1 MSYANI
7 IKDIKQKKFA
17 PVYLLHGEESYY
29 IDRIS
34 DAILEHSLEE
44 HEKDFNLSIL
54 YGKETDVSTIIAEAK
69 GYPMMAER
77 RVVIVREAQE
87 LKRKLPDLLP
97 YVENLQPSTVLVIC
111 HKHGTVD
118 GRSKLATTIN
128 KVGVA
133 FKSEKVRDYQLQDYI
148 QGIVKEMG
156 YDISHKACSLLA
168 ESIGSDLSRIHNELN
183 KLSILI
189 EKGQTINDVHIEE
202 NIGISKDYNNFELVE
217 AVGKRDVPK
226 AMRIIDYY
234 DKNPKSGNLIVIT
247 SSLFGLFSKIMR
259 LHFAGNSDAE
269 AMKVAKITHPFILKQ
284 YRQYQKVYPPK
295 KINANIGLLQEYDMK
310 SKGLGN
316 REFTDMELAKELLF
330 KLMH

>member
-1 MSYANI
+1 VSYANI

-54 YGKETDVSTIIAEAK
+54 YGKETDITTIVAEAK

-97 YVENLQPSTVLVIC
+97 YVENPQPSTVLVIC
-111 HKHGTVD
+111 HKHSSFD
-118 GRSKLATTIN
+118 GRSKLSSAIN
-128 KVGVA
+128 KKGVV
-133 FKSEKVRDYQLQDYI
+133 FKSDKVRDYQLQDYI
-148 QGIVKEMG
+148 QGIVKELG

-168 ESIGSDLSRIHNELN
+168 ESIGADLSRIHNELN

-226 AMRIIDYY
+226 AMRIVDYY
-234 DKNPKSGNLIVIT
+234 DKNPKSGNLIMIT
-247 SSLFGLFSKIMR
+247 STLFGLFSKLMR
-259 LHFAGNSDAE
+259 LHFTKGSDAE
-269 AMKVAKITHPFILKQ
+269 AMKAAKITHPFILKQ
-284 YRQYQKVYPPK
+284 YRQYQKIYPPK
-295 KINANIGLLQEYDMK
+295 KINTNIGLLHEYDLK

-316 REFTDMELAKELLF
+316 REFSDMELAKELLF